1 MEPNRYPRPD
11 SQTDESG
18 SCFGDCPFFIAAAMI
33 KLDCGRFRLDLSR
46 PLIMGILNVTPDS
59 FSDGGHYLA
68 LDQSLRQAERLL
80 AEGAAILDIGGES
93 TRPNAPFVS
102 IEEELDRVMPVLER
116 LQELGVPLSLDTR
129 RTRVMQEGLRIGV
142 DLINDVAALED
153 DGALEAVS
161 ASAAAVCLM
170 HKQGN
175 PENMQSSPE
184 YGNVV
189 DEVGLYLNQRVT
201 ACLTAG
207 IARERLLIDPGFG
220 FGKTLAHNL
229 ALLRALPDLARRTG
243 VPVLAGLSRKSMLGQ
258 ITGEGVA
265 AERLGASV
273 AAAME
278 AARRGAVVIRVHD
291 VKATRQA
298 LQVLEAV
305 EMTEQ

>member
-1 MEPNRYPRPD
+1 
-11 SQTDESG
+11 
-18 SCFGDCPFFIAAAMI
+18 MI

-59 FSDGGHYLA
+59 FSDGGRYLV

-102 IEEELDRVMPVLER
+102 IDEELDRVMPVLER

-153 DGALEAVS
+153 DGALEVVS

-175 PENMQSSPE
+175 PENMQASPE

-189 DEVGLYLNQRVT
+189 DEVGQYLNQRVA

-258 ITGEGVA
+258 ITGENVA